1 MFSSQKIK
9 SCFIIGPMK
18 DMPRLIAFRDDIIKP
33 ILEPLGFHVNT
44 PESGDIGNVMRQ
56 VLLRLEQ
63 ADILIADITGNN
75 PNVMYE
81 LGVYHSFGKP
91 YVIIKE
97 DIPEAD
103 ATATAFDIAEYRF
116 HAVNFSKPAD
126 AIKKLSPLLT
136 GIIDRIDTTDWFGN
150 PVTDFYDSPIAE
162 IPTAIGLFKN
172 YRKNF
177 IDILAPR
184 IFQKNDNNEFEAEIQ
199 EQTKEA
205 DRSIQKTWSREE
217 RETVSIEILIPA
229 KLNMTT
235 HTFIGGLKNA
245 GKIDLRTASMATKTR
260 PFSFSFRV
268 NEKGEKVIT
277 DIPTILSP
285 LNESITQRR
294 KSQQRYF
301 SNVEWEV
308 LEQQELERFSGK
320 CESHVQK
327 LEETYPECTGKI
339 KVLWGWAP

>member
-18 DMPRLIAFRDDIIKP
+18 DMPRLIAFRDRIIKP

-75 PNVMYE
+75 PNVLYE

-116 HAVNFSKPAD
+116 HAVNFSQPAD
-126 AIKKLSPLLT
+126 AIQQLTPLLT
-136 GIIDRIDTTDWFGN
+136 SIIDRIDSTDWFGN

-184 IFQKNDNNEFEAEIQ
+184 VFQKNDNNEFEA
-199 EQTKEA
+199 
-205 DRSIQKTWSREE
+205 
-217 RETVSIEILIPA
+217 VSMEILIPA

-235 HTFIGGLKNA
+235 HTYIGGLKNT
-245 GKIDLRTASMATKTR
+245 GKINFQTGSLPTKTR
-260 PFSFSFRV
+260 PFTFNFLV
-268 NEKGEKVIT
+268 NENGGKVIV
-277 DIPTILSP
+277 DIPTILST

-339 KVLWGWAP
+339 KVVWGWTPL

>member
-1 MFSSQKIK
+1 
-9 SCFIIGPMK
+9 MK
-18 DMPRLIAFRDDIIKP
+18 DMPRLLAFRDQIIKP

-126 AIKKLSPLLT
+126 AIKKL
-136 GIIDRIDTTDWFGN
+136 
-150 PVTDFYDSPIAE
+150 
-162 IPTAIGLFKN
+162 
-172 YRKNF
+172 
-177 IDILAPR
+177 
-184 IFQKNDNNEFEAEIQ
+184 
-199 EQTKEA
+199 
-205 DRSIQKTWSREE
+205 
-217 RETVSIEILIPA
+217 
-229 KLNMTT
+229 
-235 HTFIGGLKNA
+235 A

-277 DIPTILSP
+277 DIPTILST

-308 LEQQELERFSGK
+308 LEQRELERFSGK
-320 CESHVQK
+320 CESHVQN

-339 KVLWGWAP
+339 KVLWGWTP

>member
-18 DMPRLIAFRDDIIKP
+18 DMPRLIAFRDHIIKP

-91 YVIIKE
+91 YIIIKE
-97 DIPEAD
+97 DLPEKD
-103 ATATAFDIAEYRF
+103 ATPTAFDIFEYRY
-116 HAVNFSKPAD
+116 HAVNFREPTA
-126 AIKKLSPLLT
+126 AIEKLKPLLT
-136 GIIDRIDTTDWFGN
+136 DVIGRIDTTDWFAN
-150 PVTDFYDSPIAE
+150 PVTDFYESPIAE

-184 IFQKNDNNEFEAEIQ
+184 VFQKNDNNEFEAEIQ

-205 DRSIQKTWSREE
+205 DKSIQQRWSRQE
-217 RETVSIEILIPA
+217 RETLSIEILIPA
-229 KLNMTT
+229 KLNMAT
-235 HTFIGGLKNA
+235 HTFLGGLKNA
-245 GKIDLRTASMATKTR
+245 GKIDFRTASLTTKTR

-268 NEKGEKVIT
+268 NANGEKVIV
-277 DIPTILSP
+277 DIPTILST
-285 LNESITQRR
+285 LNESIDQRR

-320 CESHVQK
+320 CESHVLK
-327 LEETYPECTGKI
+327 LEETYPECAGKI
-339 KVLWGWAP
+339 KIVSGWTP

>member
-18 DMPRLIAFRDDIIKP
+18 DMPRLMAFRDQIIKP

-75 PNVMYE
+75 PNVLYE

-97 DIPEAD
+97 DVPEVNV
-103 ATATAFDIAEYRF
+103 TATAFDIAEYRF

-126 AIKKLSPLLT
+126 AIQKLTPLLT

-184 IFQKNDNNEFEAEIQ
+184 VFQKNDNNDFEA
-199 EQTKEA
+199 
-205 DRSIQKTWSREE
+205 
-217 RETVSIEILIPA
+217 VSMEILVPA

-235 HTFIGGLKNA
+235 HTYIGGLKNA
-245 GKIDLRTASMATKTR
+245 GKLDLQTGSLATKTR
-260 PFSFSFRV
+260 PFSFNFRV
-268 NEKGEKVIT
+268 NEDGGKVIV
-277 DIPTILSP
+277 DIPTILST

-301 SNVEWEV
+301 SDVEWEV

-327 LEETYPECTGKI
+327 LEETYPECTGRI
-339 KVLWGWAP
+339 TVVWGWTPQSL

>member
-9 SCFIIGPMK
+9 SCFLIGPMK
-18 DMPRLIAFRDDIIKP
+18 DMPRLIALRDHIIKP

-97 DIPEAD
+97 DIPEAN

-116 HAVNFSKPAD
+116 HAVNFSKPAE
-126 AIKKLSPLLT
+126 AIQQLTPLLA
-136 GIIDRIDTTDWFGN
+136 GIIGRIDTTEWFGN

-184 IFQKNDNNEFEAEIQ
+184 VFQKNNNNLFDAEIK
-199 EQTKEA
+199 EQQ
-205 DRSIQKTWSREE
+205 RTWSEEE
-217 RETVSIEILIPA
+217 RKTLSIEILIPGR
-229 KLNMTT
+229 LNMTT
-235 HTFIGGLKNA
+235 HEYIGGLKDA
-245 GKIDLRTASMATKTR
+245 GTLNLKTAAMTTKTR
-260 PFSFSFRV
+260 PYTFSFRE
-268 NEKGEKVIT
+268 NEKGEKIIT
-277 DIPTILSP
+277 DIPTILST
-285 LNESITQRR
+285 LNESIVQRR
-294 KSQQRYF
+294 KKQQRNF
-301 SNVEWEV
+301 DDVEWKV

-320 CESHVQK
+320 CESRV
-327 LEETYPECTGKI
+327 LELMEIHPECTGKI
-339 KVLWGWAP
+339 KVIWGWMP

>member
-18 DMPRLIAFRDDIIKP
+18 DMPRLIAFRDHIIKP
-33 ILEPLGFHVNT
+33 ILEPLGFQVNT

-75 PNVMYE
+75 PNVLYE
-81 LGVYHSFGKP
+81 LGVYHAFGKP

-126 AIKKLSPLLT
+126 AIQNLTPLLT
-136 GIIDRIDTTDWFGN
+136 AIIDRIDSTDWFGN

-184 IFQKNDNNEFEAEIQ
+184 VFQKNDNNEFEA
-199 EQTKEA
+199 
-205 DRSIQKTWSREE
+205 
-217 RETVSIEILIPA
+217 VSMEILVPA
-229 KLNMTT
+229 KLNMAT

-245 GKIDLRTASMATKTR
+245 GKIDFQTGSLATKTR
-260 PFSFSFRV
+260 PFTFNFRV
-268 NEKGEKVIT
+268 NENGGKVIV
-277 DIPTILSP
+277 DIPTILST
-285 LNESITQRR
+285 LNESIMQRR

-339 KVLWGWAP
+339 KVVWGWTAL

>member
-1 MFSSQKIK
+1 
-9 SCFIIGPMK
+9 
-18 DMPRLIAFRDDIIKP
+18 
-33 ILEPLGFHVNT
+33 
-44 PESGDIGNVMRQ
+44 
-56 VLLRLEQ
+56 
-63 ADILIADITGNN
+63 
-75 PNVMYE
+75 
-81 LGVYHSFGKP
+81 VYHSFGKP

-97 DIPEAD
+97 DIPEANV
-103 ATATAFDIAEYRF
+103 TATAFDIAEYRF
-116 HAVNFSKPAD
+116 HAVNFSRPAD
-126 AIKKLSPLLT
+126 AIQKLTPLLT

-184 IFQKNDNNEFEAEIQ
+184 VFQKNDNNDFEA
-199 EQTKEA
+199 
-205 DRSIQKTWSREE
+205 
-217 RETVSIEILIPA
+217 VSMEILVPA

-235 HTFIGGLKNA
+235 HTYIGGLKNA
-245 GKIDLRTASMATKTR
+245 GKLDLQTGSLATKTR
-260 PFSFSFRV
+260 PFSFNFRV
-268 NEKGEKVIT
+268 NEDGGKVIV
-277 DIPTILSP
+277 DIPTILST

-301 SNVEWEV
+301 SDVEWEV

-327 LEETYPECTGKI
+327 LEETYPECTGRI
-339 KVLWGWAP
+339 TVVWGWTPQSL

>member
-18 DMPRLIAFRDDIIKP
+18 DMPRLIAFRDHIIKP

-44 PESGDIGNVMRQ
+44 PDSGDIGNVMRQ

-91 YVIIKE
+91 YLIVKE
-97 DIPEAD
+97 DIPGTD
-103 ATATAFDIAEYRF
+103 VTATAFDIAEYRF

-126 AIKKLSPLLT
+126 AIQKLTPLIT
-136 GIIDRIDTTDWFGN
+136 GIIKRIDTTEWFGN

-184 IFQKNDNNEFEAEIQ
+184 VFQKNNNNLFDAEIK
-199 EQTKEA
+199 EQQ
-205 DRSIQKTWSREE
+205 RLWSEEE
-217 RETVSIEILIPA
+217 RKTLSIEILIPG

-235 HTFIGGLKNA
+235 HEYIGGLRDA
-245 GKIDLRTASMATKTR
+245 GTLNLGTAAMTTKTR
-260 PFSFSFRV
+260 PFTFSFRE
-268 NEKGEKVIT
+268 NAKGEKVIT
-277 DIPTILSP
+277 DIPTILST
-285 LNESITQRR
+285 LNESIIQRR
-294 KSQQRYF
+294 QKQQRNF
-301 SNVEWEV
+301 DDVEWKV

-320 CESHVQK
+320 CESRV
-327 LEETYPECTGKI
+327 LELMEKHPECAGKI
-339 KVLWGWAP
+339 KVIWGWKP

>member
-9 SCFIIGPMK
+9 SCFLIGPMK
-18 DMPRLIAFRDDIIKP
+18 DMPRLLALRDHIIKP

-75 PNVMYE
+75 PNVLYE

-97 DIPEAD
+97 DIPEAN

-116 HAVNFSKPAD
+116 HSVNFGNPAD
-126 AIKKLSPLLT
+126 AIEKLTPLLT
-136 GIIDRIDTTDWFGN
+136 GIIDRIDSTDWFGN

-184 IFQKNDNNEFEAEIQ
+184 VFQKNDNNEFEA
-199 EQTKEA
+199 A
-205 DRSIQKTWSREE
+205 SM
-217 RETVSIEILIPA
+217 EILVPA
-229 KLNMTT
+229 KLNMAT
-235 HTFIGGLKNA
+235 HTYIGGLKNA
-245 GKIDLRTASMATKTR
+245 GKIDFQTGSLPTKTR
-260 PFSFSFRV
+260 PFSFNFRV
-268 NEKGEKVIT
+268 NENGGKVIV
-277 DIPTILSP
+277 DIPTILST
-285 LNESITQRR
+285 LNESLTQRR

-327 LEETYPECTGKI
+327 LEETYPECIGKI
-339 KVLWGWAP
+339 KVVWGWMP

>member
-9 SCFIIGPMK
+9 SCFIIGPMR
-18 DMPRLIAFRDDIIKP
+18 DMPRLIAFRDHIIKP

-75 PNVMYE
+75 PNVLYE

-91 YVIIKE
+91 YVVIKE
-97 DIPEAD
+97 DIGEAD
-103 ATATAFDIAEYRF
+103 VTATPFDIAEYRF
-116 HAVNFSKPAD
+116 HLVNFSKPAE
-126 AIKKLSPLLT
+126 ASQKLTPLLT

-184 IFQKNDNNEFEAEIQ
+184 VFQKNDNNDFEA
-199 EQTKEA
+199 
-205 DRSIQKTWSREE
+205 
-217 RETVSIEILIPA
+217 VSMEILVPA

-235 HTFIGGLKNA
+235 HTYIGGLKNA
-245 GKIDLRTASMATKTR
+245 GLLDLQTGSLTTKTR
-260 PFSFSFRV
+260 PFSFNFRV
-268 NEKGEKVIT
+268 DENGGKVIV
-277 DIPTILSP
+277 DIPTILST

-301 SNVEWEV
+301 SDVEWEV

-339 KVLWGWAP
+339 TIVWGWTPQRL